1 MPQETRLWEVKDKN
15 LWEVPR
21 DKIDLE
27 ERLVE
32 WLKQDISTISDD
44 LLVIDRQVK
53 RAWEK
58 LLQLRSSPP

>member
-44 LLVIDRQVK
+44 LLAIDRQVK

>member
-1 MPQETRLWEVKDKN
+1 
-15 LWEVPR
+15 
-21 DKIDLE
+21 
-27 ERLVE
+27 LVE

>member
-1 MPQETRLWEVKDKN
+1 MPQETRLWEVK
-15 LWEVPR
+15 